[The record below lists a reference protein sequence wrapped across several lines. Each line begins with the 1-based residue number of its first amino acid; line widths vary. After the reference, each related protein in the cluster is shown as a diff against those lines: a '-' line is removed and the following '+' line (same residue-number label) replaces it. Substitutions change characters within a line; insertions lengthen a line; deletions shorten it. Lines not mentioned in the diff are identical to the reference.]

1 MDYVACPSHYRYD
14 YIINWC
20 NNLLNCR
27 KKNPKWQTIISGGT
41 FHLSEVAGGISE
53 FHRRENFTVS
63 HGCPAGTVFFSLP
76 FSFFDFHQQ
85 WWSFVIYIFILI
97 YFFTYSQAT
106 PISLNHFQ
114 QASSVWLLVIAPF
127 RHHVGLCTTNRPGSD
142 VCNSNKSFPY
152 MFAFA
157 AGGVFSASQVLA
169 EELYKLCG
177 ESGGDGAR
185 FSRLCRNNS
194 HTRRFC
200 QFIFSKNLSTAFQ
213 NSAYNAPS
221 VFMKDKKTF
230 FVLELITR
238 LTVTDQS

>member
-1 MDYVACPSHYRYD
+1 MFA
-14 YIINWC
+14 I
-20 NNLLNCR
+20 
-27 KKNPKWQTIISGGT
+27 Q
-41 FHLSEVAGGISE
+41 
-53 FHRRENFTVS
+53 
-63 HGCPAGTVFFSLP
+63 
-76 FSFFDFHQQ
+76 
-85 WWSFVIYIFILI
+85 
-97 YFFTYSQAT
+97 
-106 PISLNHFQ
+106 
-114 QASSVWLLVIAPF
+114 
-127 RHHVGLCTTNRPGSD
+127 
-142 VCNSNKSFPY
+142 NKSFPY

-157 AGGVFSASQVLA
+157 VGGVFSASQVLA
-169 EELYKLCG
+169 EELYMLCG

-238 LTVTDQS
+238 LTVTDQSSEREVITIMGNTVIKRHFDCLWYNDWQVSAPSSPLPSYLAPRKSPRICQEKTFKTLLTCGSKCLKLFWVCEHLNFQDGDIPYASFYIVIIPPTSNICIFVPWPATSSDINCKSPSFKLIYLNSTLQ